1 MAPTDSAAQQ
11 ASDLS
16 ADRDLLKQVAL
27 GSAAAMR
34 GVYARCSARAF
45 AIAVRLLPTRADAEE
60 VLQETFLDVW
70 RRAREFD
77 PARGGLETWVT
88 TIARTRAIDRLRSLG
103 TASRMVEG
111 VSQQPPP
118 VSATPP
124 SPDDSASA
132 AQDQAR
138 VRAAMEQLPPEQRE
152 VVLLAYFDGLS
163 QSEIAQRTGQP
174 LGTVKTRA
182 RLALEKLAVLLD
194 ARPASASG

>member
-1 MAPTDSAAQQ
+1 MAPTDSSAQQ

-34 GVYARCSARAF
+34 DVYARCSARAF

-103 TASRMVEG
+103 TVSRMVDG
-111 VSQQPPP
+111 VAQQPPP

-132 AQDQAR
+132 AQEQAR
-138 VRAAMEQLPPEQRE
+138 VRVAMAQLPPEQRE

-163 QSEIAQRTGQP
+163 QSEIAQKTGQP

-194 ARPASASG
+194 ARPVSASG

>member
-45 AIAVRLLPTRADAEE
+45 AITVRLLPTRADAEE
-60 VLQETFLDVW
+60 VLQETFLEVW

-103 TASRMVEG
+103 TVSRMVEG
-111 VSQQPPP
+111 VAQQPPP

-138 VRAAMEQLPPEQRE
+138 VRAAMAQLPQEQRE

-163 QSEIAQRTGQP
+163 QSEIARKMGQP

-182 RLALEKLAVLLD
+182 RLALEKLAVLLE

>member
-16 ADRDLLKQVAL
+16 ADRDLLRQVAL
-27 GSAAAMR
+27 GSAEAMR
-34 GVYARCSARAF
+34 AVYARCSARAF

-60 VLQETFLDVW
+60 VLQEIFLDVW

-88 TIARTRAIDRLRSLG
+88 TIARTRSIDRLRSLG
-103 TASRMVEG
+103 TVSRMVEG
-111 VSQQPPP
+111 ASHQPPP

-124 SPDDSASA
+124 APDASASSK
-132 AQDQAR
+132 QEQAR
-138 VRAAMEQLPPEQRE
+138 VREALTQLPPEQRE
-152 VVLLAYFDGLS
+152 VVMLAYFEGLS
-163 QSEIAQRTGQP
+163 QSEIAQRTGHP

-182 RLALEKLAVLLD
+182 RLALEKLAVLLEE
-194 ARPASASG
+194 RPAAASG

>member
-1 MAPTDSAAQQ
+1 MAPNDSAAQQ

-16 ADRDLLKQVAL
+16 ADRDLLRQVAL

-34 GVYARCSARAF
+34 DVYARCSARVF

-60 VLQETFLDVW
+60 VLQEAFLEVW

-77 PARGGLETWVT
+77 PLRGGLETWVT

-103 TASRMVEG
+103 TVSRMVDG
-111 VSQQPPP
+111 VAQQPPP
-118 VSATPP
+118 VSATPL
-124 SPDDSASA
+124 SPDDSAAA
-132 AQDQAR
+132 AQEQSR
-138 VRAAMEQLPPEQRE
+138 VRVALARLPPEQRE

-163 QSEIAQRTGQP
+163 QSEIARKTGQP

-182 RLALEKLAVLLD
+182 RLALEKLAVLLE
-194 ARPASASG
+194 ARAESASG

>member
-16 ADRDLLKQVAL
+16 ADRDLLRQVAL
-27 GSAAAMR
+27 GGAAAMR
-34 GVYARCSARAF
+34 EVYARCSARAF

-60 VLQETFLDVW
+60 ILQETFLEVW

-77 PARGGLETWVT
+77 PERGGLETWVT

-103 TASRMVEG
+103 TVSRMVEG
-111 VSQQPPP
+111 ARQQPPP

-124 SPDDSASA
+124 SPDESA
-132 AQDQAR
+132 AQSQDEQR
-138 VRAAMEQLPPEQRE
+138 VRVAMAQLPPEQRE

-163 QSEIAQRTGQP
+163 QSEIARKTGQP

-182 RLALEKLAVLLD
+182 RLALEKLALLLEPR
-194 ARPASASG
+194 AASASG

>member
-1 MAPTDSAAQQ
+1 MAPTDSSAQQ

-34 GVYARCSARAF
+34 DVYARCSARAF

-103 TASRMVEG
+103 TVSRMVDG
-111 VSQQPPP
+111 VAQQPPP

-132 AQDQAR
+132 AQEQAR
-138 VRAAMEQLPPEQRE
+138 VRVAMAQLPPEQRE

-163 QSEIAQRTGQP
+163 QSEIAQKTGQP

-182 RLALEKLAVLLD
+182 RLALEKLAVLLE
-194 ARPASASG
+194 ARPVSASG

>member
-1 MAPTDSAAQQ
+1 MAPTDSTAQQ

-16 ADRDLLKQVAL
+16 ADRDLLRQVAL
-27 GSAAAMR
+27 GGAEAMR
-34 GVYARCSARAF
+34 AVYARCSARAF

-103 TASRMVEG
+103 TVSRMVEG
-111 VSQQPPP
+111 ASQQPPP
-118 VSATPP
+118 VSASPP
-124 SPDDSASA
+124 SPDATASTK
-132 AQDQAR
+132 QEQAR
-138 VRAAMEQLPPEQRE
+138 VHEALKQLPPEQRE
-152 VVLLAYFDGLS
+152 VVMLAYFEGLS
-163 QSEIAQRTGQP
+163 QSEISERTGHP

-182 RLALEKLAVLLD
+182 RLALEKLAVLLEE
-194 ARPASASG
+194 RPAAASG